1 MAVAVGRA
9 WVGAGASVGQ
19 AQRCGVPI
27 ADRVCCPQA
36 TVNIAPTPA
45 EGEEMFA
52 VAHIY
57 ASFNDTF
64 VVRAAWRRLHSGRG
78 CGVAVPLSRSWP
90 GVARGDCTSTVAVA
104 GVRLLSAAAPAHHRL
119 PSPCCWLCST

>member
-1 MAVAVGRA
+1 M
-9 WVGAGASVGQ
+9 
-19 AQRCGVPI
+19 
-27 ADRVCCPQA
+27 CCPQA

-64 VVRAAWRRLHSGRG
+64 VVRAAWRRLHSVRG
-78 CGVAVPLSRSWP
+78 CGVAVTLAL
-90 GVARGDCTSTVAVA
+90 VAWRGAW
-104 GVRLLSAAAPAHHRL
+104 RLHQHR
-119 PSPCCWLCST
+119 CCGWCETA